1 MKNSAKI
8 TALYSPAAL
17 AKSLAKGVP
26 YVIGVTA
33 AVAAFQAAQKFE
45 QGGVVGGKRHSQG
58 GTLIEAEQGEFVMSR
73 NAVESIGIDNLAKM
87 NQGGNAGVTININ
100 GNMIG
105 NESFVRDTLIPE
117 INKTV
122 NEGLA

>member
-1 MKNSAKI
+1 M
-8 TALYSPAAL
+8 
-17 AKSLAKGVP
+17 
-26 YVIGVTA
+26 
-33 AVAAFQAAQKFE
+33 VAAGVATTAYSASFDGLMQAKD
-45 QGGVVGGKRHSQG
+45 GGLIGGRRHSQG
-58 GTLIEAEQGEFVMSR
+58 GSIIEAEQGEFIMSR
-73 NAVESIGIDNLAKM
+73 NAVDSIGIDTLAKM